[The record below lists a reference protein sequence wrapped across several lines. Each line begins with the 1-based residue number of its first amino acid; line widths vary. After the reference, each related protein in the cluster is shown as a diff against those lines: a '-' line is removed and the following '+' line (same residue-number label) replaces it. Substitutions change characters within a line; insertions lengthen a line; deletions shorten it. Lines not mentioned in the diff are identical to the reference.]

1 MIIGD
6 SVTTITLLF
15 VTGFILTLTI
25 VVIVLYNIQN
35 YKNKKYKKLLDKL
48 EVEKNIIDSMPIVP
62 ELSKVETFINNEKLE
77 AMYNEWKSRL
87 DGIKKE
93 QIPKLTDMLIDTEY
107 SLSQMDYKTTLYKI
121 SKLEM
126 ELYKVRTNS
135 NFLLSEIKEITLS
148 EEKNRNIIT
157 EMKKK
162 YRELRQKFEN
172 NKESYDF
179 VADSIKLQFENIS
192 NTFEAFEQSMEENDF
207 LETTKIISSIQEM
220 VSHMEVVIDEV
231 PTIITTATTIL
242 PKRIKEIN
250 EIYTQMK
257 KEKYPLEY
265 LNVEYNIEE
274 ANNKISDI
282 LERAKLLNLEDSLF
296 ELKVLVDYFDT
307 LFNDFEREKIEKNNY
322 LDANN
327 SFKKKLDRTNE
338 LVDGIFSELDQITE
352 QYNLTEDNIKSLND
366 IASDLKELNA
376 DYKILVEHMH
386 DNTFAYSKLTKEI
399 EILSINLSNLEE
411 RLDSNIN
418 VLGSMKEDEKRAHE
432 QLDEVKQILKEAKA
446 KIREYN
452 LPVIPKTYYIELKE
466 AQEAIKEIIKEL
478 DKKPIDIE
486 ILNTRVDTARDLSLK
501 LYSKT
506 KEMLKTAMFAEMAIV
521 YGNRYRSNIE
531 GLDKNLTVSE
541 NLFNNG
547 DYKKSLEVSINSL
560 NRVEKGIYDK
570 LLSLYNK

>member
-1 MIIGD
+1 
-6 SVTTITLLF
+6 
-15 VTGFILTLTI
+15 
-25 VVIVLYNIQN
+25 
-35 YKNKKYKKLLDKL
+35 
-48 EVEKNIIDSMPIVP
+48 
-62 ELSKVETFINNEKLE
+62 
-77 AMYNEWKSRL
+77 
-87 DGIKKE
+87 
-93 QIPKLTDMLIDTEY
+93 
-107 SLSQMDYKTTLYKI
+107 
-121 SKLEM
+121 
-126 ELYKVRTNS
+126 
-135 NFLLSEIKEITLS
+135 
-148 EEKNRNIIT
+148 
-157 EMKKK
+157 
-162 YRELRQKFEN
+162 
-172 NKESYDF
+172 
-179 VADSIKLQFENIS
+179 
-192 NTFEAFEQSMEENDF
+192 
-207 LETTKIISSIQEM
+207 
-220 VSHMEVVIDEV
+220 
-231 PTIITTATTIL
+231 
-242 PKRIKEIN
+242 
-250 EIYTQMK
+250 MK

-274 ANNKISDI
+274 ANNKIKDI

-322 LDANN
+322 LEANN
-327 SFKKKLDRTNE
+327 SFRKKLDRTNE

-352 QYNLTEDNIKSLND
+352 QYNLTEENIKSLND
-366 IASDLKELNA
+366 ISTDLKELNA

-466 AQEAIKEIIKEL
+466 AQEAIKEIVKEL
-478 DKKPIDIE
+478 DKKPIDID

>member
-15 VTGFILTLTI
+15 VTGFILALTI

-93 QIPKLTDMLIDTEY
+93 QIPRLTDMLIDTEY
-107 SLSQMDYKTTLYKI
+107 SLAKMDYKTALYKI

-157 EMKKK
+157 ELKRK

-220 VSHMEVVIDEV
+220 ISHMEVVIDE
-231 PTIITTATTIL
+231 L
-242 PKRIKEIN
+242 
-250 EIYTQMK
+250 Q
-257 KEKYPLEY
+257 
-265 LNVEYNIEE
+265 
-274 ANNKISDI
+274 
-282 LERAKLLNLEDSLF
+282 
-296 ELKVLVDYFDT
+296 YFQ
-307 LFNDFEREKIEKNNY
+307 RE
-322 LDANN
+322 
-327 SFKKKLDRTNE
+327 
-338 LVDGIFSELDQITE
+338 
-352 QYNLTEDNIKSLND
+352 
-366 IASDLKELNA
+366 
-376 DYKILVEHMH
+376 
-386 DNTFAYSKLTKEI
+386 
-399 EILSINLSNLEE
+399 
-411 RLDSNIN
+411 
-418 VLGSMKEDEKRAHE
+418 
-432 QLDEVKQILKEAKA
+432 
-446 KIREYN
+446 
-452 LPVIPKTYYIELKE
+452 
-466 AQEAIKEIIKEL
+466 
-478 DKKPIDIE
+478 
-486 ILNTRVDTARDLSLK
+486 
-501 LYSKT
+501 
-506 KEMLKTAMFAEMAIV
+506 
-521 YGNRYRSNIE
+521 
-531 GLDKNLTVSE
+531 
-541 NLFNNG
+541 
-547 DYKKSLEVSINSL
+547 
-560 NRVEKGIYDK
+560 
-570 LLSLYNK
+570 